1 VVGESLNESLT
12 CSSDN
17 YTDTDSNTEHSD
29 SNSKSDEEAEE
40 VWDGVLPESLN
51 NDIGNPPPIPEA
63 RIQQTKTQKV
73 NSLIFWFVYFLF
85 IWQVTCHISDNGM
98 AWFLRFFIQW
108 LKVLNVEVSNEFLD
122 QIVIA
127 FPGSLYLIRK
137 ILHLDRDDFN
147 KFVVCEKC
155 TKLYRY
161 DDCLSVVNNQQ
172 VPQKC
177 TNTFYLRG
185 KKNICNS
192 ALLTKVTH
200 TNGKVWYYPIKY
212 YCCNSIIDDL
222 EKLLLRNNFA
232 ASCELWRERHM
243 EDGMLADVYDG
254 KLWKEFQTVNGIDFL
269 KNRRNYGFMLNF
281 DFFQPMK
288 HRKDYSVGVFYLALL
303 NLPRVERFKWKNVI
317 VIGIVPS
324 FDREPKNLN
333 EFLEPAVCELKALWK
348 GVKLKSNLSRFPLTF
363 RAAVMATSSDIPA
376 SRKLCGLKSHSA
388 ILGCSRCLKEFPGSF
403 GEKRDYSGFERNLWK
418 LRTHRDHR
426 KQALKMKQCKTKAKH
441 NLLGKQNGI
450 SHYSVLL
457 ELEYLDIIRFCTIDP
472 MHNLFLGTAKKMFHI
487 WMDHKLFSK
496 LQLKEIDNRIKLIE
510 VPSDLG
516 RIPMNI
522 ETNSGSYTAEQWKN
536 WTLIYSI
543 FCLKDIL
550 PETHF
555 RCWQTFVLACKHMSQ
570 SVIYRTDLEIADALM
585 LKFCKAVEHLYGKE
599 AVTPN
604 MHLHLHLKEVI
615 IDHGPIPSFWCFS
628 FERFNGILGS
638 IKTNN
643 RSVELQLMRKC

>member
-1 VVGESLNESLT
+1 
-12 CSSDN
+12 
-17 YTDTDSNTEHSD
+17 
-29 SNSKSDEEAEE
+29 
-40 VWDGVLPESLN
+40 
-51 NDIGNPPPIPEA
+51 
-63 RIQQTKTQKV
+63 
-73 NSLIFWFVYFLF
+73 
-85 IWQVTCHISDNGM
+85 
-98 AWFLRFFIQW
+98 
-108 LKVLNVEVSNEFLD
+108 
-122 QIVIA
+122 
-127 FPGSLYLIRK
+127 
-137 ILHLDRDDFN
+137 
-147 KFVVCEKC
+147 
-155 TKLYRY
+155 
-161 DDCLSVVNNQQ
+161 
-172 VPQKC
+172 
-177 TNTFYLRG
+177 
-185 KKNICNS
+185 
-192 ALLTKVTH
+192 
-200 TNGKVWYYPIKY
+200 
-212 YCCNSIIDDL
+212 
-222 EKLLLRNNFA
+222 
-232 ASCELWRERHM
+232 M

-288 HRKDYSVGVFYLALL
+288 HRKDYSVGVLYLALL

-348 GVKLKSNLSRFPLTF
+348 GVKLKSSLSRFPLTF

-472 MHNLFLGTAKKMFHI
+472 MQNLFLGTAKKMFHI

-496 LQLKEIDNRIKLIE
+496 LQLKEIENRIKSIE

-543 FCLKDIL
+543 FCLIQLFQKTLIL
-550 PETHF
+550 NNTVF
-555 RCWQTFVLACKHMSQ
+555 QDRNAFWDSC
-570 SVIYRTDLEIADALM
+570 
-585 LKFCKAVEHLYGKE
+585 
-599 AVTPN
+599 
-604 MHLHLHLKEVI
+604 I
-615 IDHGPIPSFWCFS
+615 I
-628 FERFNGILGS
+628 
-638 IKTNN
+638 
-643 RSVELQLMRKC
+643 V